1 MTGGRQVPRG
11 RERLPAS
18 RRAGGRPGR
27 PADSLIAPG
36 GRVPAAGYGEHV
48 YDRWPVSG
56 TNAHTIL
63 EEAPAEEPAEDGPA

>member
-48 YDRWPVSG
+48 YDRWPVD
-56 TNAHTIL
+56 
-63 EEAPAEEPAEDGPA
+63 EPPRPAAAGEPAAAAR